1 MNRMNISIIIE
12 QVQRIAESQAGVNS
26 ELVIKEGIV
35 YIIFP
40 DGTWIDFT
48 VPKVNTGPKPG
59 ESDSEIKER
68 LRFERTDQE
77 RYDSV
82 SVTGSG
88 RKV

>member
-1 MNRMNISIIIE
+1 MNRINVAIIIE

-26 ELVIKEGIV
+26 HLTIKDGIV
-35 YIIFP
+35 YINFP
-40 DGTWIDFT
+40 DGSYIDFT
-48 VPKVNTGPKPG
+48 RPKFNPYPPV
-59 ESDSEIKER
+59 DS
-68 LRFERTDQE
+68 LTDQQ